1 MQTRR
6 QFVSKAAVV
15 TAATVVAPE
24 VLAQLAWAKGAGK
37 PLRSAGSFSDGLASG
52 DPTPNSIVLWS
63 RLDGVHSAG
72 TAQLEVALDK
82 GFKKVVTRTN
92 VPTGAGVNGSLKA
105 QVSKLKPYEEYFY
118 RFSTKTKDSPV
129 GRFRTALPAGSKQP
143 VNFAFWS
150 CQDYTHGW
158 YNALAHLNSQ
168 DLDFVV
174 CLGDYIYDECYHTVK
189 DGTAVRDDTIG
200 SPLPGYN
207 DGRPVALTLADY
219 RKKYSLY
226 RKDENLRR
234 MHQQFAFVSL
244 WDDHEVQDNY
254 AGKEADG
261 GLPPVQKYS
270 TARKKAGYR
279 AWQESM
285 PTFGAGKGKGTR
297 IYRRLQFGSTVDL
310 IIMDQRQYR
319 ANQPCDDKVAPACTE
334 WDQPRDFLGR
344 TQMNWVKD
352 QLSQSKAAW
361 KVLANEVTI
370 MPTKVL
376 GDSFYTFDSWQGYPR
391 EREELLQHI
400 DEKGIKDV
408 VFVTGDIH
416 TFIAGAVERGFDG
429 KGKTVATEFV
439 GGSTTS
445 QGLGETDLDA
455 GGGVTL
461 KGNDANPATP
471 PAIIDALKGINSWVE
486 TADFDKHGY
495 GLVKADQSGFDCS
508 LVRMTTIK
516 KKTTATE
523 PLKGFRW
530 KLPRGQVGTQGHEV

>member
-1 MQTRR
+1 VQTRR
-6 QFVSKAAVV
+6 QFVTKAAAVG
-15 TAATVVAPE
+15 AATMVAPDI
-24 VLAQLAWAKGAGK
+24 LAQLAWAKGSGR
-37 PLRSAGSFSDGLASG
+37 PLGAAGSFSDGIAAG
-52 DPTPNSIVLWS
+52 DPSPSSIVLWS
-63 RLDGVHSAG
+63 RLDGVRSAG

-82 GFKKVVTRTN
+82 GFRKVVSHAS
-92 VPTGAGVNGSLKA
+92 VPTGPGVNGSLKA
-105 QVSKLKPYEEYFY
+105 QVGGLKPYEQYYY
-118 RFSTKTKDSPV
+118 RFSTKTKDSQV

-143 VNFAFWS
+143 VRFAFFS

-158 YNALAHLNSQ
+158 YNALAHMNQQ

-174 CLGDYIYDECYHTVK
+174 CLGDYIYAETYHSVK
-189 DGTAVRDDTIG
+189 DGTGVRDDTIG

-207 DGRPVALTLADY
+207 NGLPVALTLDDY
-219 RKKYSLY
+219 RRKYSLY

-234 MHQQFAFVSL
+234 MHSQFAFVPL

-254 AGKEADG
+254 AGKEPDG

-270 TARKKAGYR
+270 RARKAAGYK

-285 PTFGAGKGKGTR
+285 PTFGAGKGKGTK

-319 ANQPCDDKVAPACTE
+319 ANQPCGDTVAPACSE

-352 QLSQSKAAW
+352 QLSKSKATW
-361 KVLANEVTI
+361 KVMANEVTI
-370 MPTKVL
+370 MPAKVL
-376 GDSFYTFDSWQGYPR
+376 GDSFFMFDSWQGYPQ

-400 DEKGIKDV
+400 DEQAIPNV

-429 KGKTVATEFV
+429 KGKVVATEFV
-439 GGSTTS
+439 GGSTSS
-445 QGLGETDLDA
+445 QGLGETDIDA

-461 KGNDANPATP
+461 KGNDKNPSTP
-471 PAIIDALKGINSWVE
+471 SAIIDALKGINTWVE

-495 GLVKADQSGFDCS
+495 GLVKADAKGFDCT
-508 LVRMTTIK
+508 LVRMSTIK
-516 KKTTATE
+516 QKTTKTE
-523 PLKGFRW
+523 SPKGFRW
-530 KLPRGQVGTQGHEV
+530 NVPVGAVGTVGHEV